1 MMKKK
6 TLSPPFFSLLR
17 KPASLTPRPSRRQQ
31 QGVMAIL
38 VALMLPV
45 FLGVT
50 ALVIDVSYLHIVR
63 NEMQNAA
70 DAAALAGAKHLRSST
85 SSTPQW
91 ATAEE
96 QSRSAIWLNAADG
109 HKLSVG
115 TVQSGYWNPTLANA
129 ALQLLPMTPTANDVP
144 AVQVTLTKG
153 QGQNDGE
160 VPTFFARLWNNFS
173 TPVSVTS
180 VAGITS
186 PGTIEPG
193 GLFPLVTSQCI
204 YSTYW
209 NSQAKPPA
217 PTINPATGAP
227 YELVLQAFDEKPL
240 ADPCKTF
247 QWSSLLTDKNDVNTF
262 RKLVEDRNPV
272 AVSIGDKVWIEP
284 GSKATLYDTVSD
296 CSAAK
301 DKSCEYVT
309 LPMVHSIAAHADIP
323 VSGFSC
329 ARVLSAS
336 KQAKTITIQLSAQCP
351 QPPSGGIG
359 PDFGVISP
367 PSLFR

>member
-1 MMKKK
+1 MMKKNL
-6 TLSPPFFSLLR
+6 LSPPFFSLLR
-17 KPASLTPRPSRRQQ
+17 KPASLTPSPSRRQQ

-45 FLGVT
+45 FLGVA
-50 ALVIDVSYLHIVR
+50 ALVIDVSYLQIVR
-63 NEMQNAA
+63 NEMQNDA
-70 DAAALAGAKHLRSST
+70 DAAALAGAQHLRSST

-91 ATAEE
+91 ATAE
-96 QSRSAIWLNAADG
+96 QRSTQAIALNAADG
-109 HKLSVG
+109 RRLSVG

-193 GLFPLVTSQCI
+193 GLFPLVASQCI

-227 YELVLQAFDEKPL
+227 YLLVLQAFDDKPS
-240 ADPCKTF
+240 DPCKTF
-247 QWSSLLTDKNDVNTF
+247 QWASLLTDKNDVNTF
-262 RKLVEDRNPV
+262 RDLVEDRNPV

-284 GSKATLYDTVSD
+284 GSKTTLFDTVSG
-296 CSAAK
+296 CSAAH

-323 VSGFSC
+323 VSSFAC
-329 ARVLSAS
+329 ARILSAS
-336 KQAKTITIQLSAQCP
+336 KKDKTITIQLSTQCP